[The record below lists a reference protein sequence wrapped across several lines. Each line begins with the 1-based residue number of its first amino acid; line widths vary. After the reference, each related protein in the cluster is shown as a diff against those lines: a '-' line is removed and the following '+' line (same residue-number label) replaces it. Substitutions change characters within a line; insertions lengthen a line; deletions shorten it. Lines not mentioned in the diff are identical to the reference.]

1 MRKAFCVYLV
11 SLFTLHSFTALAL
24 NEVPPC
30 EVTTRSEVLFFDEEC
45 FEKLEGAPADAC
57 LQDIST
63 MKEGWHALEKVNP
76 FIIRHPN
83 QVLWIRFPVH
93 NQAKDTYKRF
103 LEFPDAHNS
112 SIQLFSI
119 PKSGNIIAHS
129 PAGFDV
135 PISKRQYR
143 YKNLLYD
150 LSVPYGETQWFY
162 ARLESRYESSFL
174 VLIVSDTYLLSYF
187 LPEYYW
193 LGIFYGILLI
203 MAIYNL
209 FIYLSTREPVYVYYV
224 LYVLC
229 CALYTGGED
238 TVLFQ
243 LFWPELPALN
253 HYLFVLSPP
262 LLALSY
268 ILYSTAFLEVKKKF
282 KVLIYACL
290 ASTAVAFGCS
300 LVGQIAFYQI
310 STFLFYMPFLILYGL
325 AIYLYRQGKLY
336 TRFFIIG
343 SSFIQVSL
351 MVFLL
356 RKLNILP
363 SNIFTFYTFNFAF
376 VVEVMLFSYA
386 LADKLKL
393 IKKEK
398 EEAQN
403 LLIDSLQQQE
413 KMKDNI
419 NQELEQKVKQRTYQL
434 EQQSLQLAQQ
444 NEQLQM
450 MTDKLNEMNIKLD
463 VDNWQLKKQVVE
475 ETKSRI
481 LLQEV
486 SMEEFNEIFPDEA
499 ACYRFLE
506 ELKWQGGF
514 VCKKCGNDTYSA
526 GDKLFARKCRKCKYN
541 ESVTTN
547 TLFQGVKFPI
557 EKAFYITYRTFS
569 DTDKITVEE
578 LANLVDI
585 RTATVWAF
593 RKKVQETKELKRKA
607 KVKLTS
613 WEQIIQ

>member
-1 MRKAFCVYLV
+1 MSKAFIVYLV
-11 SLFTLHSFTALAL
+11 SLLTLHSFTAWAI
-24 NEVPPC
+24 NDVTPC
-30 EVTTRSEVLFFDEEC
+30 EVTTHSDVLFFDEQC
-45 FEKLEGAPADAC
+45 FEKLEGVSQTATF
-57 LQDIST
+57 QEVSSK
-63 MKEGWHALEKVNP
+63 KEGWKPLEHSNP

-83 QVLWIRFPVH
+83 QVMWIRFPVH
-93 NQAKDTYKRF
+93 NQARDMHKRF

-112 SIQLFSI
+112 NIQLFAVQNAGSVVT
-119 PKSGNIIAHS
+119 H
-129 PAGFDV
+129 PAVGFDL
-135 PISKRQYR
+135 PISNRQYL
-143 YKNLLYD
+143 YKNVLYD
-150 LSVPYGETQWFY
+150 LAVPYGETKWFY
-162 ARLESRYESSFL
+162 ARVESKYESSFL
-174 VLIVSDTYLLSYF
+174 VMIVSDSYLLSYF

-209 FIYLSTREPVYVYYV
+209 FIFLSTRESVYVYYV

-243 LFWPELPALN
+243 LFWPDLPVLN

-268 ILYSTAFLEVKKKF
+268 ILYSTAFLEIKKKF
-282 KVLIYACL
+282 KMIVVACL
-290 ASTAVAFGCS
+290 ASTVLAFIFS
-300 LVGQIAFYQI
+300 LIGQLVFYQI
-310 STFLFYMPFLILYGL
+310 STFLFYMPFLLLYGI
-325 AIYLYRQGKLY
+325 AIYLYRQGKLF

-343 SSFIQVSL
+343 SSFILVSL
-351 MVFLL
+351 TVFLL
-356 RKLNILP
+356 RKLNVLP
-363 SNIFTFYTFNFAF
+363 SNILTFYTFNFAF

-403 LLIDSLQQQE
+403 LLIDSLQLQE
-413 KMKDNI
+413 KMKDTI
-419 NQELEQKVKQRTYQL
+419 NQELEAKVKQRTYQL
-434 EQQSLQLAQQ
+434 EQQSMQLAQK

-506 ELKWQGGF
+506 ELKWQDGF
-514 VCKKCGNDTYSA
+514 VCKKCGNDTYVA
-526 GDKLFARKCRKCKYN
+526 GDKLFARKCKKCKYN

-585 RTATVWAF
+585 RAATVWAF
-593 RKKVQETKELKRKA
+593 RKKVQETKDLKRKA

>member
-11 SLFTLHSFTALAL
+11 FLFTLHSFTAWAL
-24 NEVPPC
+24 NEVTPC
-30 EVTTRSEVLFFDEEC
+30 DVTTHSEVLFFDEKC
-45 FEKLEGAPADAC
+45 FEKLEGAPSDAS
-57 LQDIST
+57 LQEVSK
-63 MKEGWHALEKVNP
+63 MKDGWHALEKENP

-83 QVLWIRFPVH
+83 QVLWIRFPVR

-103 LEFPDAHNS
+103 IEFPDAHNS
-112 SIQLFSI
+112 TIQLFSI
-119 PKSGNIIAHS
+119 QNSGNIITHPA
-129 PAGFDV
+129 AGFDV
-135 PISKRQYR
+135 PISKRQYW
-143 YKNLLYD
+143 YKNVLYD
-150 LSVPYGETQWFY
+150 LAVPYGETQWFY
-162 ARLESRYESSFL
+162 ARLESKYESSFL

-243 LFWPELPALN
+243 LFWPELPAFN

-268 ILYSTAFLEVKKKF
+268 ILYSTAFLEVKKRF
-282 KVLIYACL
+282 KVLVYACF
-290 ASTAVAFGCS
+290 ASTAIAFGCS

-310 STFLFYMPFLILYGL
+310 STFLFYMPFLILYGI

-363 SNIFTFYTFNFAF
+363 STIFTFYTFNFAF

-413 KMKDNI
+413 KMKDSI
-419 NQELEQKVKQRTYQL
+419 NQELEKKVKQRTFQL

-444 NEQLQM
+444 NEQLKM

-506 ELKWQGGF
+506 ELKWQDGF
-514 VCKKCGNDTYSA
+514 VCKKCGNDTYVA
-526 GDKLFARKCRKCKYN
+526 GDKVFARKCKKCKYN

>member
-1 MRKAFCVYLV
+1 MSKAFIVCLFLLV
-11 SLFTLHSFTALAL
+11 TLYPFTTWAL
-24 NEVPPC
+24 NKVTPC
-30 EVTTRSEVLFFDEEC
+30 EVTTDSEILFFDEGC
-45 FEKLEGAPADAC
+45 FERLEGFSSKAS
-57 LQDIST
+57 LQDVSSQN
-63 MKEGWHALEKVNP
+63 EGWQPLEQNNP
-76 FIIRHPN
+76 FIIKRPN
-83 QVLWIRFPVH
+83 EVLWVRFPIH
-93 NQAKDTYKRF
+93 NQAQDAHKRF

-112 SIQLFSI
+112 NIQLFSI
-119 PKSGNIIAHS
+119 LNTGKVITH
-129 PAGFDV
+129 PAVGFDQ
-135 PISKRQYR
+135 PISKRQYQ
-143 YKNLLYD
+143 YKNVLYD
-150 LSVPYGETQWFY
+150 LAVPYGETQWFY
-162 ARLESRYESSFL
+162 ARLESKYESSFL
-174 VLIVSDTYLLSYF
+174 VMIVSDAYLLSYF

-193 LGIFYGILLI
+193 LGIFYGILFI
-203 MAIYNL
+203 MAVYNL
-209 FIYLSTREPVYVYYV
+209 FIFLSTRETVYVYYV

-243 LFWPELPALN
+243 LFWPEFPVWN
-253 HYLFVLSPP
+253 HYFFVLSPP
-262 LLALSY
+262 LLSLSY
-268 ILYSTAFLEVKKKF
+268 ILYSAAFLEIKKKF
-282 KVLIYACL
+282 KLLIYISC
-290 ASTAVAFGCS
+290 ASTAIAFACS
-300 LVGQIAFYQI
+300 LLGEIIFYQI
-310 STFLFYMPFLILYGL
+310 STFLFYMPFLLFYGI
-325 AIYLYRQGKLY
+325 AVYLYRKGKLF

-343 SSFIQVSL
+343 SSFILLSL
-351 MVFLL
+351 TVFLL

-363 SNIFTFYTFNFAF
+363 STIFTFYTFNFAF

-386 LADKLKL
+386 LADKFKL
-393 IKKEK
+393 IKQEK

-403 LLIDSLQQQE
+403 LLIDSLHVQE
-413 KMKDNI
+413 KMKDTI
-419 NQELEQKVKQRTYQL
+419 NQELEEKVKQRTYQL
-434 EQQSLQLAQQ
+434 EEQSLQLAQQ
-444 NEQLQM
+444 NQKLQL

-486 SMEEFNEIFPDEA
+486 SMEEFNEIFPNEA
-499 ACYRFLE
+499 ACYLFLE
-506 ELKWQGGF
+506 ELKWQNGF
-514 VCKKCGNDTYSA
+514 VCKKCGNDTYVA
-526 GDKLFARKCRKCKYN
+526 GDKVFARKCRKCKYN

-607 KVKLTS
+607 KVKMTS

>member
-11 SLFTLHSFTALAL
+11 SLFTLHSFAALAL
-24 NEVPPC
+24 NEVTPC
-30 EVTTRSEVLFFDEEC
+30 QVTTHSEVLFFDEEC
-45 FEKLEGAPADAC
+45 FEKLEGAPADAS
-57 LQDIST
+57 LQEVSS
-63 MKEGWHALEKVNP
+63 MKAGWHALEQENP

-112 SIQLFSI
+112 NIQLYSI
-119 PKSGNIIAHS
+119 PKSGNVINHQAV
-129 PAGFDV
+129 GFDL
-135 PISKRQYR
+135 PISKRQYL
-143 YKNLLYD
+143 YKNVLYD
-150 LSVPYGETQWFY
+150 LAVPYGDTQWFY
-162 ARLESRYESSFL
+162 ARLESKYESSFL
-174 VLIVSDTYLLSYF
+174 VMIVSDTYVLSYF

-193 LGIFYGILLI
+193 LGVFYGILLI

-209 FIYLSTREPVYVYYV
+209 FIYISTREPVYVYYV

-243 LFWPELPALN
+243 LFWPESPVFN
-253 HYLFVLSPP
+253 HYFFVLSPP
-262 LLALSY
+262 LLAMSY
-268 ILYSTAFLEVKKKF
+268 ILYSTAFLEVKKRF
-282 KVLIYACL
+282 KVLIYICF
-290 ASTAVAFGCS
+290 ASTAIAFACS
-300 LVGQIAFYQI
+300 MIGQIAFYQI
-310 STFLFYMPFLILYGL
+310 STFLFYMPFLILYGI

-363 SNIFTFYTFNFAF
+363 STIFTFYTFNFAF

-413 KMKDNI
+413 KMKDSI
-419 NQELEQKVKQRTYQL
+419 NQELEQKVKQRTSQL
-434 EQQSLQLAQQ
+434 EQQSTQLAQQ

-506 ELKWQGGF
+506 ELKWQDGF
-514 VCKKCGNDTYSA
+514 VCKKCGNDTYVA
-526 GDKLFARKCRKCKYN
+526 GDKVFARKCRKCKYN

-593 RKKVQETKELKRKA
+593 RKKVQETKDLKRKA